1 LLKEKRFLLVA
12 ATGLFAVF
20 TLSTAQPFSMIAF
33 TRGGEGFIQ
42 QVVDSDNPYYFLRQA
57 SASEAGETTGEG
69 EPSAEITDEPP
80 EPTCPNGQQPDPA
93 TGECPR
99 LPPPPEPDV
108 QQVVPEE
115 GGTTAPPTTAP
126 PTIGGEPL
134 TATFSIDS
142 TNGDTAPATFLFEAD
157 AQGGTGPYTYIW
169 NFGDGSPQGSGISI
183 HHTFEQ
189 AGTYDV
195 TLAVI
200 DSTGQDISVTR
211 QVNVRPTTTEQLPPT
226 NQTTLTNETAT
237 AQVLSIE
244 LECVNGPDGTIYC
257 PYVPPTTGTTPLP
270 AGCIS
275 TTEGIF
281 CPVSPNTTIANVTG
295 TPTVNA
301 TIVVETSETDPGIVE
316 YTCSSNPVDP
326 NAPLDCE
333 CTGVQDCLDLERSG
347 RCEDP
352 VVVFEG
358 LGMGFCTEKKST

>member
-1 LLKEKRFLLVA
+1 MNLVTIMPKSTVLVASAVKYLQKEKRFLSVA
-12 ATGLFAVF
+12 ATGLFVVF

-33 TRGGEGFIQ
+33 TGGGGEEFIQ

-57 SASEAGETTGEG
+57 YAQVDGEATGG
-69 EPSAEITDEPP
+69 GDEPNGEVVE
-80 EPTCPNGQQPDPA
+80 EPVP
-93 TGECPR
+93 
-99 LPPPPEPDV
+99 LPPPPPPD
-108 QQVVPEE
+108 ETI
-115 GGTTAPPTTAP
+115 TTTPPATTE
-126 PTIGGEPL
+126 GEPL
-134 TATFSIDS
+134 SASFSIDS

-211 QVNVRPTTTEQLPPT
+211 QVNVRLATTTTEEQLPPT
-226 NQTTLTNETAT
+226 NQTTLTNETTTTTAT
-237 AQVLSIE
+237 TQVLTVE
-244 LECVNGPDGTIYC
+244 LECMNGPDGTIYC

-275 TTEGIF
+275 TTAGIF
-281 CPVSPNTTIANVTG
+281 CPVSPNTPIANVTG

-301 TIVVETSETDPGIVE
+301 TIIVETNETGTTSEYE
-316 YTCSSNPVDP
+316 CYLNPVNP
-326 NAPLDCE
+326 SAPLDCE
-333 CTGVQDCLDLERSG
+333 CIGIQDCINLELSG
-347 RCEDP
+347 ICEDH

-358 LGMGFCTEKKST
+358 LGMGFCTEKKRT